1 MDNMRNIVLIT
12 WDSVRA
18 DHCGCY
24 GYPKNTTPFLDK
36 MAEEGLRFENAIVSG
51 VPTPASM
58 PGIFTSRHFNEKKIT
73 SELTLAQV
81 LSEKYKT
88 AAFHSNPY
96 ASRYFGFNKGFET
109 FKDYLWMDKDG
120 YGGEQSSVLRRSMVK
135 LLSNLRI
142 VDLERVR
149 FYYNVLNTV
158 IRNEYISGFLLKDF
172 YRDVIDWVQKNDDG
186 YFLWIL
192 MIETHFPYAPPSWNR
207 WKKAKA
213 MLIHDKFYNAGGIEK
228 KVPLKIKDKE
238 QRMVIN
244 AYDECIREADRWTE
258 WLWEDVRDDD
268 PVFII
273 HADHGDA
280 FGEHNFYGHPSEHY
294 EYLIRVPLIIY
305 NADVKGVV
313 KEPVSLLRLA
323 PTICELAGVDNNFKN
338 PGLFED
344 VSYTPPVV
352 ENKLK
357 EGFRITVRDKEWKL
371 IVNPDRENELY
382 NLIEDPIEGENLIRE
397 EAGVKKELEDIVKS
411 HRKRATRQDIGVKIQ
426 RLKSLKTI

>member
-1 MDNMRNIVLIT
+1 MRNIVLIT

-51 VPTPASM
+51 VPTPVSM
-58 PGIFTSRHFNEKKIT
+58 PGIFTSMHFNEKKIT
-73 SELTLAQV
+73 SELTLAQA
-81 LSEKYKT
+81 LSKKYKT

-96 ASRYFGFNKGFET
+96 VSRYFGVDKGFDI
-109 FKDYLWMDKDG
+109 FKDYLGMNEKEVENG
-120 YGGEQSSVLRRSMVK
+120 Q
-135 LLSNLRI
+135 SNLFRSCMKKLVRKLKI
-142 VDLERVR
+142 MDLKKAR
-149 FYYNVLNTV
+149 FYYNLLHTV
-158 IRNEYISGFLLKDF
+158 IKNECLSKLLLKDF
-172 YRDVIDWVQKNDDG
+172 YGGVIDWYQKNNDS

-192 MIETHFPYAPPSWNR
+192 MVETHSPYTPSSWNR
-207 WKKAKA
+207 WRTSKSL
-213 MLIHDKFYNAGGIEK
+213 MINSRFYDVGGAGK
-228 KVPLKIKDKE
+228 KVPIKIKDKE

-258 WLWEDVRDDD
+258 RLWEDVRDDD
-268 PVFII
+268 PVFIV

-338 PGLFED
+338 PSLFED

-352 ENKLK
+352 ENKFK

-382 NLIEDPIEGENLIRE
+382 NLIEDPIEGKNLIRE
-397 EAGVKKELEDIVKS
+397 EMGVKKELEDIVKN
-411 HRKRATRQDIGVKIQ
+411 HRKRATRQDIGAKIQ
-426 RLKSLKTI
+426 RLKSTKMI